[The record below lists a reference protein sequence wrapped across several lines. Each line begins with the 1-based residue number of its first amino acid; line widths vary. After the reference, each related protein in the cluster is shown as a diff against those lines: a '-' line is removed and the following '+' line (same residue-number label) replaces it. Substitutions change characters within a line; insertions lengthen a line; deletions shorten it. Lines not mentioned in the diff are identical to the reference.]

1 MGPRSAA
8 WLADRSRPPATS
20 RFAAIQAPAQPAA
33 RDAARQERQPL
44 SGWQTA
50 PQANTA
56 PTAKRPKVSRYADRM
71 LILLVLVAG
80 LWAGLQNTL
89 AGGGSFI
96 TLPALI
102 VAGMS
107 PLAANITSTVALFP
121 GQVTAGLAGRSLVSG
136 IGKLSFRALFVLS
149 LAGGAAGGLLL
160 LNTPP
165 TLFARLVPWLVLFA
179 TAVFAWG
186 SFRSKPPDGET
197 HIGSRTAAA
206 AQFLIGIYG
215 GYFGGGIGFLMLA
228 ALTLAG
234 LSTRNA
240 GATKNAL
247 ASVMNAAA
255 VVLFVFSPQVHWLQA
270 AVLGA
275 GAIVGGLA
283 GTWALKRV
291 NERGLRIA
299 IVCVGV
305 ALTIGLFV
313 RPI

>member
-1 MGPRSAA
+1 
-8 WLADRSRPPATS
+8 
-20 RFAAIQAPAQPAA
+20 
-33 RDAARQERQPL
+33 
-44 SGWQTA
+44 
-50 PQANTA
+50 
-56 PTAKRPKVSRYADRM
+56 M
-71 LILLVLVAG
+71 LLLILVAG

-102 VAGMS
+102 LTGMS

-121 GQVTAGLAGRSLVSG
+121 GQVTSGVAGRGLVSG
-136 IGKLSFRALFVLS
+136 VGALSFRRLFGLS
-149 LAGGAAGGLLL
+149 LVGGAVGGLLL

-165 TLFARLVPWLVLFA
+165 TVFARLVPWLVLFA
-179 TAVFAWG
+179 TGVYAWG
-186 SFRSKPPDGET
+186 SFRRKPLEGAA
-197 HIGSRTAAA
+197 HIGPRAAGV

-234 LSTRNA
+234 QPTRTA

-255 VVLFVFSPQVHWLQA
+255 VVLFVLSPQVHWLQA
-270 AVLGA
+270 GMLGS

-291 NERGLRIA
+291 DEKALRVA
-299 IVCVGV
+299 VVCLGV